1 VKVLLDEDLPHVL
14 RHHLPGHEVET
25 VSYAGWSGLKNGN
38 LLRAA
43 QESGFEVFVTADQS
57 LPDEQNLKIL
67 KLGVVVLSTLEWRHL
82 QQHLPDIRAA
92 VDRAGIG
99 TLEVV
104 ECGRFQ
110 R

>member
-1 VKVLLDEDLPHVL
+1 ML
-14 RHHLPGHEVET
+14 RHHLPGHDVVT
-25 VSYAGWSGLKNGN
+25 VRFAGWSGLKNGN

-43 QESGFEVFVTADQS
+43 QERGIEVFVTADQS
-57 LPDEQNLKIL
+57 LPDEQNLKTL
-67 KLGVVVLSTLEWRHL
+67 KLGLVVLSTLEWRHL
-82 QQHLPDIRAA
+82 KQHLSSIGAA

-104 ECGRFQ
+104 ECGRFE